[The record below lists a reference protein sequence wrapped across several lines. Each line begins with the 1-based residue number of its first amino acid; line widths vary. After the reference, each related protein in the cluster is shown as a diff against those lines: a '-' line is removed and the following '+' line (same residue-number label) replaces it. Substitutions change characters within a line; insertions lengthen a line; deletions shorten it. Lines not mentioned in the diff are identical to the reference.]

1 VALAVSAS
9 YLQLIATA
17 ARIDTSKAQIE
28 TAKAVYKQAFDRDK
42 SGLAAHI
49 DVNRSRVEL
58 QTQQERLTS
67 LHNELEKQRI
77 AFARL
82 IGMPM
87 AQPFTLSD
95 AVPYHEAAIPDLNE
109 LIQRAFAHR
118 ADVQSAEAQVKAGE
132 AAHHAAIEEYL
143 PSIQVNAD
151 YGALGITPT
160 NMDHGTYTVVG
171 GVQFPIFR
179 SGRIQADIAQEDAA
193 LRQRK
198 AELEDQKAR
207 AEQDVR
213 DAFLDLQT
221 AMEQIAVTESN
232 RSLAAE
238 TLQQARDRFR
248 AGVADTVELVQA
260 QESVATSEQDY
271 ITALFSLN
279 LAQVSLARA
288 VGETEQGI
296 VRLLQ
301 GK

>member
-1 VALAVSAS
+1 
-9 YLQLIATA
+9 
-17 ARIDTSKAQIE
+17 
-28 TAKAVYKQAFDRDK
+28 
-42 SGLAAHI
+42 
-49 DVNRSRVEL
+49 VNRSRVEL

-67 LHNELEKQRI
+67 LNNELAKEKI

-82 IGMPM
+82 IGLPM
-87 AQPFTLSD
+87 AQSFTLADS
-95 AVPYHEAAIPDLNE
+95 VPYHEQTLPNLDE
-109 LIQRAFAHR
+109 LIQNAFKNR
-118 ADVQSAEAQVKAGE
+118 ADVQAAEAQVKAAE
-132 AAHHAAIEEYL
+132 AAHRAAATEYL
-143 PSIQVNAD
+143 PSFSLNAD
-151 YGALGITPT
+151 YGALGVTPT
-160 NMDHGTYTVVG
+160 NMMHGTYMVAG

-179 SGRIQADIAQEDAA
+179 SGRIRSDVELEDAA
-193 LRQRK
+193 LKQRK

-213 DAFLDLQT
+213 NASLDLQT

>member
-1 VALAVSAS
+1 
-9 YLQLIATA
+9 
-17 ARIDTSKAQIE
+17 
-28 TAKAVYKQAFDRDK
+28 
-42 SGLAAHI
+42 
-49 DVNRSRVEL
+49 
-58 QTQQERLTS
+58 
-67 LHNELEKQRI
+67 
-77 AFARL
+77 
-82 IGMPM
+82 
-87 AQPFTLSD
+87 
-95 AVPYHEAAIPDLNE
+95 
-109 LIQRAFAHR
+109 
-118 ADVQSAEAQVKAGE
+118 
-132 AAHHAAIEEYL
+132 
-143 PSIQVNAD
+143 
-151 YGALGITPT
+151 
-160 NMDHGTYTVVG
+160 MDHGTYTVVG

-193 LRQRK
+193 LKQRQ

-221 AMEQIAVTESN
+221 AAEQIKVTESN